1 MLLALGCFFFLL
13 GSDILAA
20 RETAMSRTRPLYE
33 LQQVDLEL
41 ESVTRRLQ
49 EIDATL
55 GESVE
60 LKRARKMAD
69 DAEAKLAK
77 CRSEMQNLD
86 LEVEGLSQKIQT
98 NEERLYS
105 GRVAN
110 PKELASLEEEL
121 ASLKRWREKKEED
134 LLEAMVSCEE
144 NEAAL
149 ADAQAILAQANET
162 WRAEQGDLAE
172 EQTNLQLRLE
182 ELRGQR
188 ESLIAEVGPEDV
200 TTYERLRPRKGG
212 RAVAAVKEGVCEG
225 CRMNPPSSQVQHARS
240 GNELQFCNN
249 CGRIL
254 HVL

>member
-1 MLLALGCFFFLL
+1 MSLALGCFFFLT
-13 GSDILAA
+13 GSDVFAA
-20 RETAMSRTRPLYE
+20 KETAMSRTRPLYE

-41 ESVTRRLQ
+41 ESVSRRLQ

-55 GESVE
+55 GESTE
-60 LKRARKMAD
+60 LKQARKMAAG
-69 DAEAKLAK
+69 AEAHLVK

-86 LEVEGLSQKIQT
+86 LEVDGLNQKIET
-98 NEERLYS
+98 NEGRLYS

-110 PKELASLEEEL
+110 PKELASLEEEA

-149 ADAQAILAQANET
+149 ADAQAILAQVSEA
-162 WRAEQGDLAE
+162 WRAEQGDLAD
-172 EQTNLQLRLE
+172 EQTDLQVRLE
-182 ELRGQR
+182 ELEAGR
-188 ESLIAEVGPEDV
+188 ESLVAAVGPDDV
-200 TTYERLRPRKGG
+200 TIYERLRPRKGA
-212 RAVAAVKEGVCEG
+212 RAVAAVKDGVCEG

-240 GNELQFCNN
+240 GSELEFCNN

>member
-1 MLLALGCFFFLL
+1 MSLALGCFFFPS
-13 GSDILAA
+13 GSDVIAA
-20 RETAMSRTRPLYE
+20 RETAMSRTRLLYE
-33 LQQVDLEL
+33 LQKVDLEL
-41 ESVTRRLQ
+41 ESVSRRFK
-49 EIDATL
+49 EIDAML

-60 LKRARKMAD
+60 LERARKMA
-69 DAEAKLAK
+69 AEAEANLAK

-86 LEVEGLSQKIQT
+86 LEVDGLSQKIRT

-144 NEAAL
+144 SDATL
-149 ADAQAILAQANET
+149 ADAQAILAQVNET
-162 WRAEQGDLAE
+162 WRAEQGKLAE

-182 ELRGQR
+182 ELGDQR
-188 ESLIAEVGPEDV
+188 ESLVAAVGPEDV

-212 RAVAAVKEGVCEG
+212 RAVAAVKEGLCEG
-225 CRMNPPSSQVQHARS
+225 CRMNPPSSQVQRARS
-240 GNELQFCNN
+240 GSDLEFCNN